1 MKKIETNLLD
11 CYILE
16 PNRFGDHRG
25 YFESVTKEQLEDLG
39 FRGIFQVSNSLS
51 GKGIVRGLHFQ
62 KDPYCQAKVVRC
74 HRGAVIDVVV
84 DMRKDSSTYGQYTT
98 VELTPENG
106 RMLYVP
112 RGFAHG
118 FISLKDDTLFEYY
131 VDNKYMPRME
141 GGVLWNDPD
150 ININWNEIF
159 EQYGINEPILSDK
172 DRVRETLKESN
183 VIFNRRPRRFLIT
196 GFKGQLGYD
205 IVRELKERGEYDYL
219 ALDKDEMDIT
229 NREQV
234 LEIVRNY
241 KPDVIFHCAA
251 WTAVD
256 KAEDMEEMVRKV
268 NVEGTKNLVDASIEV
283 GAKIM
288 YMSTDYV
295 FDGRKSYD
303 ETYKEDDEV
312 KPMSIYG
319 QTKFEGEEEVRKNPN
334 HFITRISWVFGIN
347 GNNFIKTMLKL
358 AETKKEL
365 NVVCDQIGSP
375 TYTVDLAKLLVE
387 MSYTDKYG
395 TYHVNNDG
403 YCSWAEFAKYIME
416 SNGKSTKINPVTTE
430 EYLEITGTKQAY
442 RPRNSKLDKSKL
454 VENGFEMLPSWQ
466 DATDR
471 YCKELIKKR
480 GI

>member
-1 MKKIETNLLD
+1 MNKIETNLND

-16 PNRFGDHRG
+16 PTRFGDKRG
-25 YFESVTKEQLEDLG
+25 YFESVTKEQLEELG
-39 FRGIFQVSNSLS
+39 FKGIYQVSNSLS

-62 KDPYCQAKVVRC
+62 KDPYSQAKVVRC

-84 DMRKDSSTYGQYTT
+84 DMRRDSNTFGKYVS

-141 GGVLWNDPD
+141 GGILWNDPD

-159 EQYGINEPILSDK
+159 EKYDIKEPILSDK
-172 DRVRETLKESN
+172 DRVRETLKESS
-183 VIFNRRPRRFLIT
+183 VIFNRKPRKYLIT

-205 IVRELKERGEYDYL
+205 IARELKERGEYDYL
-219 ALDKDEMDIT
+219 AIDKDVMDIT
-229 NREQV
+229 NREEV
-234 LEIVRNY
+234 FNIVTEY

-256 KAEDMEEMVRKV
+256 KAEDMEDVVRKV
-268 NVEGTKNLVDASIEV
+268 NVEGTKNLVDASTLV

-295 FDGRKSYD
+295 FDGRKSFN
-303 ETYKEDDEV
+303 ETYKEDDLV
-312 KPMSIYG
+312 NPMSIYG
-319 QTKFEGEEEVRKNPN
+319 QTKFEGEEEVRRNPN

-358 AETKKEL
+358 SETKKEL
-365 NVVCDQIGSP
+365 NVVDDQIGSP

-387 MSYTDKYG
+387 MSYTNKYG

-416 SNGKSTKINPVTTE
+416 SNGKTTKINPVSTD
-430 EYLEITGTKQAY
+430 EYLELTGTKQAY

-454 VENGFEMLPSWQ
+454 VENGFAMLPSWQ

-471 YCKELIKKR
+471 YVKELKKKR
-480 GI
+480 GR